1 MDLICEK
8 YKKKFSSEDAVCAHL
23 EEYCKF
29 REACIINFMTKERQR
44 EERRQQDSECQ
55 CCAVGAESQEIM
67 DKLNFAK
74 GDGLL
79 PAIVQDYQSGEILM
93 LAYIN
98 EESWLKTLETG
109 KAHYWSRS
117 RQKLWLKGESSGHI
131 QMIKEILVDCDEDT
145 VVFKVEQIG
154 GAACHKGYA
163 SCFFRKV
170 ENGSFAVKGRLVF
183 DPQEVYKK

>member
-1 MDLICEK
+1 MDLFCEK
-8 YKKKFSSEDAVCAHL
+8 YKIKISREGAVCTHL

-29 REACIINFMTKERQR
+29 REACIINFMTRERQR
-44 EERRQQDSECQ
+44 EERRLEDSAGERSSDNADIQ
-55 CCAVGAESQEIM
+55 KDM
-67 DKLNFAK
+67 DTLNFAK

-79 PAIVQDYQSGEILM
+79 PAIVQDHQSGEVLM

-117 RQKLWLKGESSGHI
+117 RNKLWLKGESSGHV
-131 QMIKEILVDCDEDT
+131 QMIKEIRVDCDEDT
-145 VVFKVEQIG
+145 VVFRVEQIG

-170 ENGSFAVKGRLVF
+170 EGGSFVVEGEPVF
-183 DPQEVYKK
+183 DPREVYKK